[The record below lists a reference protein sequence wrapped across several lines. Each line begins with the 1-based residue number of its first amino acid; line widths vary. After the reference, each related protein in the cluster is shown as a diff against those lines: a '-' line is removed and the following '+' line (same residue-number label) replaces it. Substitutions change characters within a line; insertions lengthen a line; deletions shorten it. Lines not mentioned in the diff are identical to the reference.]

1 VITRDLVVD
10 FHLKIN
16 NQFYK
21 DYNNKSVKRIYIAN
35 LNSIRLKQ
43 IPRLSDDVIQKM
55 FQLVIEPVVDV
66 FGDFNSYGFRKH
78 RSCKNAIGALANRLT
93 KASENFTIIE
103 MNLEKFFGK
112 INQNWIKTHF
122 PMPTGFE
129 NVLEC
134 WLNANLLESRDFY
147 PNKYEI
153 PESRIISCLV
163 KNFTLD
169 GLEAAAFRGVK
180 RLVTIYNSNRKKKVL
195 DLKFDLIRYTDNIV
209 IVLNHPRNFKLIKK
223 NVEEFLNI
231 RGLQIN
237 GKKFKNIYFS
247 LKKNKKGEPS
257 TKFDFI
263 GFTLMYQPNV

>member
-1 VITRDLVVD
+1 MITRDLVVD

-78 RSCKNAIGALANRLT
+78 RSCQNAIGALANRLT

-147 PNKYEI
+147 QNKYEI
-153 PESRIISCLV
+153 PAGRIISCLV

-169 GLEAAAFRGVK
+169 GLETAAFRGVK
-180 RLVTIYNSNRKKKVL
+180 RLVTICNSNRKKKVL
-195 DLKFDLIRYTDNIV
+195 DLKFDLIRYADNII

-223 NVEEFLNI
+223 NVEKFLNI

-247 LKKNKKGEPS
+247 LKKKKKGEPS